1 MQDFRKKD
9 FVQEDGI
16 KAKEVELNKEISM
29 KLPKELPREWI
40 TQKDLSLDN
49 IIGDISKG
57 VSTRSRLC
65 ILCNNM
71 TFVSQVEP
79 RNIDGALCDENW
91 LMEMHEEMNQFKR
104 NDVWDLVT
112 KPTCHKSI

>member
-1 MQDFRKKD
+1 MT
-9 FVQEDGI
+9 I
-16 KAKEVELNKEISM
+16 K
-29 KLPKELPREWI
+29 PYF
-40 TQKDLSLDN
+40 
-49 IIGDISKG
+49 IGDISKG